1 MEVEEWE
8 VPTGPPGEHG
18 ETSREAPPRSQV
30 EEGRLGGVL
39 GGLGGV
45 LGVSWAV
52 LGGLGAVLGGHGSPK
67 VVLGSTG
74 SCKRVAKIALELRLP
89 MFQSFLKVRK
99 KE

>member
-1 MEVEEWE
+1 M
-8 VPTGPPGEHG
+8 
-18 ETSREAPPRSQV
+18 
-30 EEGRLGGVL
+30 
-39 GGLGGV
+39 GGLGGI

-67 VVLGSTG
+67 VVLGSTRPRRAG
-74 SCKRVAKIALELRLP
+74 AKIALELRLP